1 MVSETGRCG
10 MELRRLG
17 PELQVSAIG
26 LGAMALS
33 EQNYGPVDEAESV
46 RTVHE
51 AIDRGITLI
60 DTAETYGVDH
70 ANEKL
75 LGRALGH
82 RRDKVVLSTKFGLVF
97 DAKTASI
104 QLAGHPDTIKASCEE
119 SLTRL
124 QTDHLDLYYQHRVNT
139 AYPIEDVWGVLAEL
153 VNEGKVRYLGL
164 SEPDL
169 ASLRTAHAI
178 HPVTAVQNE
187 YSLFTRDPEDE
198 LLPVLRDLDIGLV
211 CFAPLGRGFL
221 SGRFRS
227 TEDFPEGDFRRLLPR
242 FQGENLQRNV
252 ELVDRVAELAES
264 MGLSSVQL
272 AIAWLLAQGPDI
284 VPIPGMETR
293 ERLEHNLRAVDVA
306 LPPEH
311 LRALELVI
319 PDGAVGAR
327 YDQTFSRLSNA
338 ETRS

>member
-1 MVSETGRCG
+1 MD
-10 MELRRLG
+10 LRRLG
-17 PELQVSAIG
+17 PELQVSAVG

-46 RTVHE
+46 RTLHE
-51 AIDRGITLI
+51 AIDRGVTLI
-60 DTAETYGVDH
+60 DTAETYGIDH

-82 RRDKVVLSTKFGLVF
+82 RRDKVVLATKFGLVF

-119 SLTRL
+119 SLARL
-124 QTDHLDLYYQHRVNT
+124 QTVHIDLYYLHRVNP

-153 VNEGKVRYLGL
+153 VHEGKVRYLGM
-164 SEPDL
+164 SEPGI
-169 ASLRTAHAI
+169 AALRTAHAI

-187 YSLFTRDPEDE
+187 YSLFTRDPEDD

-221 SGRFRS
+221 SGKFRN
-227 TEDFPEGDFRRLLPR
+227 TEDFPDGDFRRLLPR

-252 ELVDRVAELAES
+252 ELVDRVAAIAAS
-264 MGLSSVQL
+264 MGLSPVQL
-272 AIAWLLAQGPDI
+272 ALAWLLTQGPDI

-293 ERLEHNLRAVDVA
+293 ERLEHNLLAADVVLTA
-306 LPPEH
+306 EH
-311 LRALELVI
+311 LRDLELVI
-319 PDGAVGAR
+319 PNGAVGAR
-327 YDQTFSRLSNA
+327 YDQTFSQLSKA